1 MRSGE
6 LCFQRFFGGIAEDC
20 DLTFAGAYLFTGF
33 LGTWDAIE
41 ATEIAWGGV
50 RNDAV
55 LLLASSAASA
65 ARKRRS
71 NPLDM
76 LALLQVEVDMICK
89 DEWMK
94 KQLLNWKMVCKC
106 MYLWAFNS
114 EKSWCCAAKSETSA
128 WSEITHHIKKHAFS
142 HRLGL
147 KRDWLLLLWRMIYA
161 MWCQISS
168 FSAVQ
173 IRKFKKRL

>member
-33 LGTWDAIE
+33 LGTRDAIE
-41 ATEIAWGGV
+41 ATEIARGGV

-94 KQLLNWKMVCKC
+94 KQLLNWKMVCTC
-106 MYLWAFNS
+106 MYL
-114 EKSWCCAAKSETSA
+114 
-128 WSEITHHIKKHAFS
+128 
-142 HRLGL
+142 
-147 KRDWLLLLWRMIYA
+147 
-161 MWCQISS
+161 
-168 FSAVQ
+168 
-173 IRKFKKRL
+173 